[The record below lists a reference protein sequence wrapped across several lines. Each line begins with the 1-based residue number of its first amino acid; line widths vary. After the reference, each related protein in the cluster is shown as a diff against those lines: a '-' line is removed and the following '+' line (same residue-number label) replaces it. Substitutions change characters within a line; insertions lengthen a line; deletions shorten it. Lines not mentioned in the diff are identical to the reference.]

1 MNELAIKLVT
11 GELLMC
17 TSVASTD
24 TTLTIAHPIEVS
36 TIQLPSANGIVE
48 RTTTTDWCTIT
59 AMQQYTIHRAQIVFA
74 EPLKESIAVYYRKL
88 VTHYKMQDTMIAT
101 STGINQLHDFD
112 NTTIH

>member
-36 TIQLPSANGIVE
+36 TFQMQSGNTVIE
-48 RTTTTDWCTIT
+48 RTSTTEWCTIT
-59 AMQQYTIHRAQIVFA
+59 AKQHYTISRALIVFA

-88 VTHYKMQDTMIAT
+88 VTHYKMQDTIIA